1 MDGETRRIPG
11 ERLVSRVLSRT
22 RRRPRMGLSPDFY
35 ARFGME
41 DPWTAPEI
49 GGESVESGDGMVF
62 LSAAPYYAMLR
73 RLAAARKRRE
83 RRLARFA
90 EKHGAPKVRAVSRQ
104 WPGESAASLVTSRL
118 ARITLDDMTLPPPMP
133 AAVAAAPAEESAPAE
148 AQRTGPRGSRT
159 RTNRGASAWW
169 TTPWVPAR
177 VFSGSAQGE
186 RPADRAGN
194 RLAQAASATSKIA
207 RAIEEAAPGATTT
220 ARRRAL
226 ARVAEVI
233 ETLPPEQQEVE
244 IRRVVRRIGGAAPA
258 VRTVYEDV
266 PATRPAAVAARRA
279 TPAAAG
285 LRPVLSGS
293 PAMALASAP
302 DFDRASAGTLA
313 TAERSEPSR
322 STVARPR
329 RVAATAREIGR
340 AHV

>member
-133 AAVAAAPAEESAPAE
+133 AAVAAAPAE
-148 AQRTGPRGSRT
+148 
-159 RTNRGASAWW
+159 
-169 TTPWVPAR
+169 
-177 VFSGSAQGE
+177 
-186 RPADRAGN
+186 
-194 RLAQAASATSKIA
+194 
-207 RAIEEAAPGATTT
+207 
-220 ARRRAL
+220 
-226 ARVAEVI
+226 
-233 ETLPPEQQEVE
+233 
-244 IRRVVRRIGGAAPA
+244 
-258 VRTVYEDV
+258 
-266 PATRPAAVAARRA
+266 
-279 TPAAAG
+279 
-285 LRPVLSGS
+285 
-293 PAMALASAP
+293 
-302 DFDRASAGTLA
+302 
-313 TAERSEPSR
+313 
-322 STVARPR
+322 
-329 RVAATAREIGR
+329 IGR